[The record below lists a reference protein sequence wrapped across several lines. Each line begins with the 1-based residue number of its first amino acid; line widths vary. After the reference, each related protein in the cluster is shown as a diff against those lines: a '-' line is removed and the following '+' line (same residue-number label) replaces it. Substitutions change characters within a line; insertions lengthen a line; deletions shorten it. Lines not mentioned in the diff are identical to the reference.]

1 MPNRLIAYHSVFISV
16 SAEPRKRQGCLHV
29 VSPCIGMNPPQTN
42 KRGNGTA
49 AWSIQH
55 NLSHYTTFSSSM
67 RIRRQD
73 RAQGPPPFF
82 FVLQDCLEE
91 DSERRLEGVMLAR
104 NSGMNTGRLL
114 HALILV
120 VFGAMGTC
128 TCILGLLISRD
139 KTTLR

>member
-1 MPNRLIAYHSVFISV
+1 MGPQHGQYNIISRITRP
-16 SAEPRKRQGCLHV
+16 SAQVCEYAGRTGRK
-29 VSPCIGMNPPQTN
+29 
-42 KRGNGTA
+42 A
-49 AWSIQH
+49 
-55 NLSHYTTFSSSM
+55 
-67 RIRRQD
+67 
-73 RAQGPPPFF
+73 PPPF

-91 DSERRLEGVMLAR
+91 DSGRRLEGVMLAR